1 MAVAKLI
8 PLSIQAPGRFGLNKQ
23 QSEQSLS
30 LDWATEATN
39 CVVEDSGRLAA
50 RKGWSAVTT
59 SAISGLPNIE
69 ALGEYIDIAGDST
82 IISAAAN
89 KIYSG
94 TTTLTERTGTIT
106 TPTDDNW
113 KFMNFNNKVI
123 GMQAGHTPI
132 VGTGGAFANVVA
144 ATGTLPTG
152 HACLSAFGRLW
163 ATSSTTDKTTLKYC
177 SLLDETLW
185 GSGSAGSLDVKSVW
199 PEGQDE
205 ITALAQFQ
213 GKLVIFGKKS
223 ILIYSGAGTPSSMT
237 LADAIGGIGCI
248 ARDSVQDIGTDI
260 LFLSD
265 SGLRSLGRTIQNE
278 TAPINDVSLNV
289 RDYFRTL
296 AGAET
301 KNLIRSVYHE
311 RGGFYIVNFPTAGF
325 TFCFNLKQSTDNG
338 LPVVTVWTG
347 INPKALLSARD
358 GTLYLGQAG
367 VLGKYADVYTD
378 NLSTYNWAFSS
389 AWTDFGA
396 EVSTR
401 IKIPKKMILT
411 LAGGYGYTITSK
423 WAYDYNNTF
432 YTQSNTVATISG
444 GANSSSQYGVSKY
457 GIDTYGSVDD
467 SYSRATSHLTKS
479 GRSFKFGYNA
489 VINAQPLKLQ
499 KIDILA
505 KLGRL

>member
-1 MAVAKLI
+1 MPVAKLI
-8 PLSIQAPGRFGLNKQ
+8 PLSIQTPGRFGLNKQ
-23 QSEQSLS
+23 QSEQNLS
-30 LDWATEATN
+30 LGWATEATN
-39 CVVEDSGRLAA
+39 CVVDDAGRLAA

-59 SAISGLPNIE
+59 SPISGTPDIE
-69 ALGEYIDIAGDST
+69 AIGEYIDNAGAST

-123 GMQAGHTPI
+123 GMQSEHTPI
-132 VGTGGAFANVVA
+132 VGTGGAFANITA

-163 ATSSTTDKTTLKYC
+163 ATSSATDKTTLKYC

-199 PEGQDE
+199 PDGQDE

-223 ILIYSGAGTPSSMT
+223 ILIYTGAGTPSSMT
-237 LADAIGGIGCI
+237 LADAIAGIGCI
-248 ARDSVQDIGTDI
+248 ARDSVQDVGTDI
-260 LFLSD
+260 FFLSD
-265 SGLRSLGRTIQNE
+265 SGLRSLSRTIQNE
-278 TAPINDVSLNV
+278 TAPINDVSLNI

-296 AGAET
+296 VGAEVT
-301 KNLIRSVYHE
+301 DVIRSVYHE
-311 RGGFYIVNFPTAGF
+311 REGFYLLNLPSAGY

-338 LPVVTVWTG
+338 LPVVTLWTG

-358 GTLYLGQAG
+358 GVLYIGKAG
-367 VLGKYADVYTD
+367 VIGKYAEIYTD
-378 NLSTYNWAFSS
+378 NLSTYNWAFAST
-389 AWTDFGA
+389 WTDFGD
-396 EVSTR
+396 EVSSR

-411 LAGGYGYTITSK
+411 LAGGYGYTITSR
-423 WAYDYNNTF
+423 WAYDYNSYYT
-432 YTQSNTVATISG
+432 TQSNTVTTTSG
-444 GANSSSQYGVSKY
+444 GSTVAEYGIAEYGSDAEYGGSEDTYSSS
-457 GIDTYGSVDD
+457 T
-467 SYSRATSHLTKS
+467 SYLNKS
-479 GRSFKFGYNA
+479 GKTIKFGYSA
-489 VINAQPLKLQ
+489 AINQQPLKLQ
-499 KIDILA
+499 KIEILA

>member
-59 SAISGLPNIE
+59 SAISGTPNIE
-69 ALGEYIDIAGDST
+69 ALGEYIDNAGAST

-123 GMQAGHTPI
+123 GMQSGHTPI
-132 VGTGGAFANVVA
+132 VGTGGAFADITA
-144 ATGTLPTG
+144 GSGTLPTG

-163 ATSSTTDKTTLKYC
+163 ATSSITDKTTLKYC

-185 GSGSAGSLDVKSVW
+185 GSGSAGSLDVKTVW

-265 SGLRSLGRTIQNE
+265 SGLRSLGRTVQNE
-278 TAPINDVSLNV
+278 TAPINDVSLNI

-296 AGAET
+296 VAAET
-301 KNLIRSVYHE
+301 SNLIRSVYHE
-311 RGGFYIVNFPTAGF
+311 REGFYLINLPSSGY
-325 TFCFNLKQSTDNG
+325 TFCFNLKFTTDNQ
-338 LPVVTVWTG
+338 LPVVTQWTG

-358 GTLYLGQAG
+358 GNLYLGKAG
-367 VLGKYADVYTD
+367 IIGKYANVYTD
-378 NLSTYNWAFSS
+378 NGSTYNWSFASS
-389 AWTDFGA
+389 WTDFGDQ
-396 EVSTR
+396 VSDR
-401 IKIPKKMILT
+401 YKIPKKMVLT

-423 WAYDYNNTF
+423 WAYDYNSF
-432 YTQSNTVATISG
+432 YTTQNNIVTSVAGGSTVAE
-444 GANSSSQYGVSKY
+444 Y
-457 GIDTYGSVDD
+457 GIAEYGIAEYGGGGDTFSKST
-467 SYSRATSHLTKS
+467 SYLTKS
-479 GRSFKFGYNA
+479 GKTIKFGYSA
-489 VINAQPLKLQ
+489 IINQQPLKLQ
-499 KIDILA
+499 EVEILA